1 MDFRLT
7 IVYCYY
13 YLGQTNLNKI
23 VIIEIFLSFWNDDEI
38 MNSSVSLLVFS
49 ILFIYIILCSNKTKQ
64 NKQLNSV
71 FTCLTEH
78 VTNKH
83 SYFLV
88 YQNSENF
95 TLWL

>member
-1 MDFRLT
+1 MDFRLI

-64 NKQLNSV
+64 TIKLCFHV
-71 FTCLTEH
+71 FD
-78 VTNKH
+78 
-83 SYFLV
+83 
-88 YQNSENF
+88 
-95 TLWL
+95 